1 MAVDRYAVRITNPV
15 TGRSCWLGGS
25 FCGNPVLPLFVLTP
39 PPGTSFRKAH
49 AAAVELRRLYPIVK
63 VVGVYE

>member
-1 MAVDRYAVRITNPV
+1 MVTKYVVRITNPV
-15 TGRSCWLGGS
+15 TGCSCYLDGYL
-25 FCGNPVLPLFVLTP
+25 CGDHVLPLFVRSA

-49 AAAVELRRLYPIVK
+49 AAAEELRRLFPIVK